1 MKKSLIVLL
10 IALSSCQSTFY
21 IVRHAEK
28 VDNSADAAL
37 SAAGQARAITLK
49 DTLLSKNI
57 LKIYSTNFTRTRNTA
72 KPLSD
77 AINIPIELYNPR
89 NQTALIDSLKKM
101 KGKNVLVVGHSNTI
115 RHVVNGLFE
124 RDTLRNDLPETD
136 FDNLFVVKRVF
147 FPNKTKR
154 FYAKTY
160 GAATN

>member
-1 MKKSLIVLL
+1 MKKLSLFLL

-37 SAAGQARAITLK
+37 SPAGQARAVTLR
-49 DTLLSKNI
+49 DTLLTKKI
-57 LKIYSTNFTRTRNTA
+57 LKIYSTNFNRTRSTA

-77 AINIPIELYNPR
+77 AINVPIELYNPR
-89 NQTALIDSLKKM
+89 NQTALIDSLKKLR
-101 KGKNVLVVGHSNTI
+101 GKNVLVVGHSNTI

-124 RDTLRNDLPETD
+124 KDTLRNDLPETD

-147 FPNKTKR
+147 LPNKTKR
-154 FYAKTY
+154 FYARTY
-160 GAATN
+160 GISTN

>member
-1 MKKSLIVLL
+1 MKKLSLLLL
-10 IALSSCQSTFY
+10 ISLSSCQSTFY

-49 DTLLSKNI
+49 DSLLSKNI

-77 AINIPIELYNPR
+77 AINVPIELYNAR

-115 RHVVNGLFE
+115 RHVVNGLYE
-124 RDTLRNDLPETD
+124 RDTLHNDLPETD
-136 FDNLFVVKRVF
+136 FDNLFIVKRVF

-160 GAATN
+160 GVTTN